1 MTWESIELRRG
12 GGGSSS
18 SAEEVTFF
26 SRDIIIFVEEEEEGV
41 HVEGGSAA
49 PHKNASKIDSPALG
63 F

>member
-12 GGGSSS
+12 GGGSS

-26 SRDIIIFVEEEEEGV
+26 SRDIIIFVEEEEEEGV

>member
-26 SRDIIIFVEEEEEGV
+26 SRDIIIFVEEGV
-41 HVEGGSAA
+41 HVEGGFCC
-49 PHKNASKIDSPALG
+49 SP
-63 F
+63 

>member
-12 GGGSSS
+12 GGGSS

>member
-1 MTWESIELRRG
+1 
-12 GGGSSS
+12 
-18 SAEEVTFF
+18 
-26 SRDIIIFVEEEEEGV
+26 V